1 MKLAFPFKINYVII
15 STNRVKVLIIQVNNP
30 AASGGVCDP
39 CGSCQMN
46 VQAHPSG
53 SLSAGIIY
61 ERICNMSAS
70 RKEKDRDNTQSSRR
84 KRVNRFKAMIVIG
97 AVVLIC
103 TSVLLN
109 IVLVFKVLHLENEID
124 KLYSQ
129 TPAVV
134 TQNNIYL
141 D

>member
-1 MKLAFPFKINYVII
+1 
-15 STNRVKVLIIQVNNP
+15 
-30 AASGGVCDP
+30 
-39 CGSCQMN
+39 
-46 VQAHPSG
+46 
-53 SLSAGIIY
+53 
-61 ERICNMSAS
+61 MSAN
-70 RKEKDRDNTQSSRR
+70 RKETDRKNTQLSRR
-84 KRVNRFKAMIVIG
+84 KRVNCFKTMIIIG

-129 TPAVV
+129 TPVVV

>member
-1 MKLAFPFKINYVII
+1 
-15 STNRVKVLIIQVNNP
+15 
-30 AASGGVCDP
+30 
-39 CGSCQMN
+39 
-46 VQAHPSG
+46 
-53 SLSAGIIY
+53 
-61 ERICNMSAS
+61 MSAN
-70 RKEKDRDNTQSSRR
+70 RKETDRKNTQLSRR
-84 KRVNRFKAMIVIG
+84 KRVNRFKTMIIIG

-129 TPAVV
+129 TPVVV

-141 D
+141 N